1 MVDCSCLFGI
11 MTEPHCGKHKQIDV
25 PEQIDHG
32 PDKAAAVP
40 AGIFESRVVLKLE
53 IGPLIE
59 KGFNQ

>member
-1 MVDCSCLFGI
+1 
-11 MTEPHCGKHKQIDV
+11 MTEPHCGKHKQIDL

-32 PDKAAAVP
+32 LDKAATVP
-40 AGIFESRVVLKLE
+40 AGIFEGRVVLKLE